1 VPVTIIFDGLKSK
14 QLEYD
19 NIFQFIYQSS
29 LKKKL
34 EILEMLK
41 LLLDKTIKEIESLKS
56 IRQDVLTD
64 EYKEILSRL
73 EEGKIKL
80 NEIITSLENYF
91 RN

>member
-1 VPVTIIFDGLKSK
+1 MPVTIIFDGLKSK